1 MTAQYVECPECE
13 EALGESGD
21 DCPTCDLYC
30 PAEYGVD
37 VWGADWHTVAD
48 RLTTSAANALFDYLA
63 ALREDGTTGLRVFR
77 VGATGQRFEVRR

>member
-13 EALGESGD
+13 EALGESGE

-37 VWGADWHTVAD
+37 VWGTDWHTVAD
-48 RLTTSAANALFDYLA
+48 RLTASAANALFDYLD
-63 ALREDGTTGLRVFR
+63 DGTAELRVFR
-77 VGATGQRFEVRR
+77 VAATGQRFEVGR